1 MSNDLLMEQIR
12 RVSNKFQKTGGN
24 TFRANCPAHGGK
36 DANLAGKVV
45 NDGSTLITY
54 CHSHGCEY
62 KAVLDAYK
70 ALGVQLPRSIPYTPV
85 VAQMRVRAEKT
96 ECYRDKKT
104 FPQAMQLWE
113 EAHDDFACF
122 HEHAYAKQK
131 GISHCFGARRR
142 TSKYQDHIVI
152 PLKNWNGDLVGVQTI
167 DQAGCKRIYGTMG
180 HLLLG
185 AYSDP
190 EALIHIVE
198 GWATGFAIATHLH
211 GKVFRNKP
219 PAVLIA
225 FTKHRLG
232 LKAQEARGRFPS
244 ADIIEH
250 QEPDNRDFWDI
261 CQNLK
266 ERDRYVQQL
275 AAGLDLGVIS

>member
-1 MSNDLLMEQIR
+1 MNDLLMEQIR
-12 RVSNKFQKTGGN
+12 QVSSKFQRTGDC
-24 TFRANCPAHGGK
+24 TFRASCPAHGGK

-54 CHSHGCEY
+54 CHSHGCDY
-62 KAVLDAYK
+62 QSIFQAYL
-70 ALGVQLPRSIPYTPV
+70 ALGVQFPRSIPYTPV
-85 VAQMRVRAEKT
+85 VAQMRVRDKKSEH
-96 ECYRDKKT
+96 YRDKPT
-104 FPQAMQLWE
+104 FAKAMKLWA
-113 EAHDDFACF
+113 EAHDDYTCF

-142 TSKYQDHIVI
+142 TTKYQDHIVL
-152 PLKNWNGDLVGVQTI
+152 PLRNWDGDLVGVQTI
-167 DQAGCKRIYGTMG
+167 DAAGKKIIYGTMG

-185 AYSDP
+185 AFSDP
-190 EALIHIVE
+190 DALIHIVE
-198 GWATGFAIATHLH
+198 GWATGFAIAKYLH
-211 GKVFRNKP
+211 GKVFRKKP

-225 FTKHRLG
+225 FTKHRLD
-232 LKAQEARGRFPS
+232 LKVQEARSRFPS
-244 ADIIEH
+244 AEIIEH

-275 AAGLDLGVIS
+275 AAGLGMKVIS

>member
-1 MSNDLLMEQIR
+1 MGNDLLMEQIR
-12 RVSNKFQKTGGN
+12 RLSSKFQRTGAN

-45 NDGSTLITY
+45 NDGSTLITF
-54 CHSHGCEY
+54 CHSHGCRY
-62 KAVLDAYK
+62 QSVLDAYT
-70 ALGVQLPRSIPYTPV
+70 AMGLQLPRSISHDSMV
-85 VAQMRVRAEKT
+85 VHPRAAAVRS
-96 ECYRDKKT
+96 ECYRDKPT
-104 FPQAMQLWE
+104 FAKAMKLWE
-113 EAHDDFACF
+113 EAHDDYTCF
-122 HEHAYAKQK
+122 HEHAYAKK
-131 GISHCFGARRR
+131 KSITHCFGARRR
-142 TSKYQDHIVI
+142 ATKYEDHIVL
-152 PLKNWNGDLVGVQTI
+152 PLKNWDGDLVGVQTI
-167 DQAGCKRIYGTMG
+167 DEAGKKITYGTMG

-190 EALIHIVE
+190 DALIHIVE

-232 LKAQEARGRFPS
+232 SKAQEARSRFPS
-244 ADIIEH
+244 AEIIEH
-250 QEPDNRDFWDI
+250 LEPDNRDFWDI

-275 AAGLDLGVIS
+275 AAGLGLGVIS